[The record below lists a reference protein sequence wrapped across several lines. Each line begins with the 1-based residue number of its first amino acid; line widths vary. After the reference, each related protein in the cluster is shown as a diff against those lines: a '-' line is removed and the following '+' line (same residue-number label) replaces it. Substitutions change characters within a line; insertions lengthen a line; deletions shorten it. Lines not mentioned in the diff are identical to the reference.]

1 MEEFIKNIKQKLLEN
16 LANLIT
22 FLRLFISIWL
32 LITAW
37 CNPEQIIFMAV
48 LAGSAILT
56 DFLDGK
62 IAREL
67 KKTSKFGAAL
77 DQLGDKVFVMPS
89 LGILVCK
96 YGWVMNTLDSKL
108 VNFVKALVV
117 LLIFIEFLQLIAW
130 WIFFLG
136 KKFQAQSNKWA
147 KAKTFGAFGVI
158 IIWLIMLILEI
169 EFKKPVIQSLIYL
182 IAFTLIITDILAFF
196 ALNTYYHDY
205 VEQTKTKKDIKERK
219 RQKISTKNKSREE

>member
-1 MEEFIKNIKQKLLEN
+1 MEELIKNIKQKLLEN

-48 LAGSAILT
+48 LAGLAILT

-67 KKTSKFGAAL
+67 EKMSKFGAAL

-96 YGWVMNTLDSKL
+96 YGWVMNDLNSKL
-108 VNFVKALVV
+108 VNFIKALVV
-117 LLIFIEFLQLIAW
+117 LLIFVEFLQLIAW

-136 KKFQAQSNKWA
+136 RKLQAQSNYWA
-147 KAKTFGAFGVI
+147 KVKTFGAFGVI
-158 IIWLIMLILEI
+158 IIWLILLVLEI
-169 EFKKPVIQSLIYL
+169 EFKRPVIQSWIYL
-182 IAFTLIITDILAFF
+182 IAFTLIITDILAFA
-196 ALNTYYHDY
+196 ALKTYYQDY
-205 VEQTKTKKDIKERK
+205 VEQTKIDKDIKEK
-219 RQKISTKNKSREE
+219 RGKEKKEN